1 MKKYFLAFVLILM
14 LNLSFAWDDC
24 PFGRVNCTYPGE
36 CGRYI
41 DTNNN
46 GICDHSEPAPTT
58 TESLNIEGTNTDNAN
73 TQLTEELID
82 EYVNISGKEL
92 KSYTIKDIC
101 NKYGIN
107 PNCLKEKLKIDVP
120 DDTTFDEIKKI
131 YGISPSAV
139 KKAVVECMIEEGKI
153 KLNTTQNTSDLNN
166 NLDNKNDSII
176 DKIISFLF
184 STINLRELLFGWL

>member
-1 MKKYFLAFVLILM
+1 MKKYFLAFALILM

-58 TESLNIEGTNTDNAN
+58 TESLSIEETN
-73 TQLTEELID
+73 TQLTEELVD

-153 KLNTTQNTSDLNN
+153 KLNTIQNQTPNNTINN
-166 NLDNKNDSII
+166 NKDISII

>member
-1 MKKYFLAFVLILM
+1 MKKYFLVFALIFLM
-14 LNLSFAWDDC
+14 LNTIYAWNDC

-41 DTNNN
+41 DTNHD

-58 TESLNIEGTNTDNAN
+58 TESLSIEETN
-73 TQLTEELID
+73 TQLTEELVD

-101 NKYGIN
+101 NKYDIN

-120 DDTTFDEIKKI
+120 DDTTFDEIKEI
-131 YGISPSAV
+131 YGISPSAA

-153 KLNTTQNTSDLNN
+153 KLNATQNTSDLNN